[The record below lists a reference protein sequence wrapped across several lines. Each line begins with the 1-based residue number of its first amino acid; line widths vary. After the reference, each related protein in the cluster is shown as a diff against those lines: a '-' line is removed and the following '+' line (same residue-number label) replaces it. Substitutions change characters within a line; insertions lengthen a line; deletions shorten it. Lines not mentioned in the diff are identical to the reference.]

1 MAESLVINEIYLS
14 LQGESSWVGWPCV
27 FVRLTGCNLRCS
39 YCDTAYAFGQGQR
52 WTLEAVLDR
61 VAALSA
67 PFTGWQRKL
76 PCSVNTL
83 LDHEPEDRDREPHRP
98 GNLEPLNPLPVH
110 AKRPE
115 PTNLLCDQARPDQGR
130 GGTRPYQPVQG
141 KPRLPLV
148 EVTGGEP
155 LLQAGV
161 MPLMTRLCDAGH
173 TVLLETSGALD
184 IQTVDPRVHRIMDW
198 KCPSSGESAR
208 NLPEN
213 LAALRST
220 DELKF
225 VVGTEADYAWM
236 KGVLERHGLAE
247 RCPVLVSWV
256 APLLP
261 DQRHPTLKAV
271 PAGDRALSRREL
283 AERVVA
289 DALPVRF
296 QVQLHKVV
304 WAPDA
309 RGV

>member
-39 YCDTAYAFGQGQR
+39 YCDTAYAFAEGQR
-52 WTLEAVLDR
+52 WTIEAVLDR

-67 PFTGWQRKL
+67 PFAGWQGKR

-83 LDHEPEDRDREPHRP
+83 LDHEPEDQDRDQARDREPQKLD
-98 GNLEPLNPLPVH
+98 NLGSLTPP
-110 AKRPE
+110 
-115 PTNLLCDQARPDQGR
+115 
-130 GGTRPYQPVQG
+130 PVQG

-161 MPLMTRLCDAGH
+161 MPLITRLCDAGH

-184 IQTVDPRVHRIMDW
+184 IRTVDPRVHRIMDW

-236 KGVLERHGLAE
+236 KGVLERHRLAE
-247 RCPVLVSWV
+247 RCLVLVSWV

-271 PAGDRALSRREL
+271 PAGDPALSRREL

-304 WAPDA
+304 WAPEA